1 MASKDLRRMSR
12 GELLEMLIVQMEE
25 NESLRNQLI
34 KVQAQLQNKLLE
46 MLISQLEENQSLRS
60 KLNKTPAPAEEMHT
74 PFREKDFA
82 PISVNLP
89 PMTQAAAPIVEAP
102 KALTADKPFA
112 PQPAAEKAAPVP
124 EKAVVA
130 PVVEA
135 PKALTADKPFAPQP
149 AAEKAAPVP
158 EKAVAAPVV
167 EPPKAPAVAKP
178 LPSLSPSA
186 GLGTAPLP
194 EEKAEAAPASAA
206 HSSAEQL
213 QQRLKELA
221 LLVDERSKNI

>member
-82 PISVNLP
+82 PISVNLS

-158 EKAVAAPVV
+158 EKAVATPVV
-167 EPPKAPAVAKP
+167 EAPKALTADKP

>member
-124 EKAVVA
+124 EKAV
-130 PVVEA
+130 
-135 PKALTADKPFAPQP
+135 
-149 AAEKAAPVP
+149 
-158 EKAVAAPVV
+158 AAPVV

>member
-1 MASKDLRRMSR
+1 
-12 GELLEMLIVQMEE
+12 
-25 NESLRNQLI
+25 
-34 KVQAQLQNKLLE
+34 
-46 MLISQLEENQSLRS
+46 
-60 KLNKTPAPAEEMHT
+60 
-74 PFREKDFA
+74 
-82 PISVNLP
+82 
-89 PMTQAAAPIVEAP
+89 
-102 KALTADKPFA
+102 TADKPFA

-124 EKAVVA
+124 EKAVA
-130 PVVEA
+130 TPVVEA

-158 EKAVAAPVV
+158 EKAVATPVV
-167 EPPKAPAVAKP
+167 EAPKALTADKP